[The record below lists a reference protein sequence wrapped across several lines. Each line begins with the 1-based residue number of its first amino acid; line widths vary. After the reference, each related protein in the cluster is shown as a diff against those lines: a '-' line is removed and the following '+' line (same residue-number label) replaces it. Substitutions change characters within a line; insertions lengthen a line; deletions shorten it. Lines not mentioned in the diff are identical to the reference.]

1 MAKASAASTYEI
13 LTVKKEGRP
22 EIDITGTSNG
32 PQTVTF
38 DYYESLFSPSVTSV
52 ISLVDNGSSVPYDK
66 KFDSQERMGT
76 LSSALPLSGDVSFSF
91 KIKTK
96 YGYLDYTKK
105 PLLFDKIA
113 NPGSESNR
121 EAVIINL
128 VSETF
133 KYNEEASVHKKYT
146 GNIGDV
152 VSSITNNYLKTDKI
166 KVDKTQ
172 NSYSFVG
179 NGRTPFE
186 VICDLSR
193 KSVPGKGNP
202 GYFFYETREGL
213 NFRSIDELIKQT
225 PVEKYNRTD
234 VLKSNQDNDANDFK
248 ILFKTDVKKG
258 DLTNLLKS
266 GGIFSKSIL
275 WNPLNFQYEEI
286 SEDVSKKLFTSL
298 GKDAVLPTI
307 NDSTRTTF
315 HIKDIGTLSRKLRE
329 EDPNNDPK
337 FWQSTSTMRYNLL
350 FNQIIQIQVPCNV
363 KLKAGDTIIC
373 DFEPVTTSKKV
384 QGTDPTMSGKYLIV
398 NLCHHFDPLRSYTSL
413 TLVSD
418 SYGLYTNKNK

>member
-1 MAKASAASTYEI
+1 MSKASSASTYEI
-13 LTVKKEGRP
+13 FYIEKEGKP
-22 EIDITGTSNG
+22 PIDATGQSRG
-32 PQTVTF
+32 PQIVVF
-38 DYYESLFSPSVTSV
+38 DYFESLFSPSVTAVASLIDDGGSV
-52 ISLVDNGSSVPYDK
+52 SYEQ
-66 KFDSQERMGT
+66 KFDAQERSGT
-76 LSSALPLSGDVSFSF
+76 LASALPLSGDVSFSF
-91 KIKTK
+91 KIKSK
-96 YGYLDYTKK
+96 YGYLDYTKN
-105 PLLFDKIA
+105 PLLYDKSF
-113 NPGSESNR
+113 NPSADSNR
-121 EAVIINL
+121 ESIIINL
-128 VSETF
+128 VSSTF
-133 KYNEEASVHKKYT
+133 KHNEEASVNKKYT

-186 VICDLSR
+186 VICDLAR

-213 NFRSIDELIKQT
+213 NYRSIDELIRQ
-225 PVEKYNRTD
+225 PPIAKYNRTD
-234 VLKSNQDNDANDFK
+234 VLKSNQDNDDNDFK
-248 ILFKTDVKKG
+248 ILFKSDVKKG

-275 WNPLNFQYEEI
+275 WDPLTFNYEEI

-298 GKDAVLPTI
+298 GKDTILPTI

-329 EDPNNDPK
+329 DNANNDPK

-350 FNQIIQIQVPCNV
+350 FNQVIQIQVPCNIE
-363 KLKAGDTIIC
+363 LKAGDTIIC

-384 QGTDPTMSGKYLIV
+384 QGSDPTMSGKYLIV
-398 NLCHHFDPLRSYTSL
+398 NLCHHFDPLKSFTSL